1 MKTLTFFS
9 IIASLSFV
17 SCSNTSG
24 ENIKEE
30 KETGIPQTEKNSVI
44 NSGKEIAE
52 NTFKV
57 LGGNLKK
64 AMAEGGVENA
74 INYCNANASFLMD
87 SLGDYYYA
95 DIRRTSNKLRN
106 PKNSP
111 TKAEQIVLSKYV
123 GGDEQGPIANALPNG
138 NKVFYAPI
146 KMKPLCVTC
155 HGTVGKTVTEKDY
168 ATILKHYPNDKAVD
182 YREGD
187 FRGMWSIELKN
198 NYGKF

>member
-1 MKTLTFFS
+1 MKKYLLIT
-9 IIASLSFV
+9 IISLGSLSACTN
-17 SCSNTSG
+17 SHSESSSNKAPKSSS
-24 ENIKEE
+24 IF
-30 KETGIPQTEKNSVI
+30 QTEQNTTLSK
-44 NSGKEIAE
+44 GKEIAE

-57 LGGNLKK
+57 LGVNLKK

-123 GGDEQGPIANALPNG
+123 GGDEQGPIANVLPNG

-182 YREGD
+182 YREAD
-187 FRGMWSIELKN
+187 FRGMWSIELK
-198 NYGKF
+198 K